1 MSRPGRGRS
10 LPMMEI
16 PGSSELSV
24 GERVLVGGLWVEVEV
39 PGVSGLVPPLSLRT
53 SGWPG
58 LVLWTGRFE
67 GCWLLLVVLC
77 PLARVLVG

>member
-24 GERVLVGGLWVEVEV
+24 GERVLVGGWGDLLKVT
-39 PGVSGLVPPLSLRT
+39 GVWWWR
-53 SGWPG
+53 
-58 LVLWTGRFE
+58 
-67 GCWLLLVVLC
+67 
-77 PLARVLVG
+77 

>member
-24 GERVLVGGLWVEVEV
+24 GERVPDY
-39 PGVSGLVPPLSLRT
+39 PGTRSFANHDSARKSRSSQAQVLLGAYSSTVSPSVN
-53 SGWPG
+53 
-58 LVLWTGRFE
+58 
-67 GCWLLLVVLC
+67 
-77 PLARVLVG
+77 